1 MIPSNS
7 QSSADLQEKPE
18 RADAAFWRDPVIW
31 TLVVAALG
39 LRIAYNLAL
48 HSNGHTPTDFV
59 IDEREYFGAA
69 HMLAEGR
76 GFSFFDTAL
85 WIRPPLYV
93 VFLAAIMKLLGTDY
107 LPVLISQSVISAATL
122 LPLGWLGN
130 RLRGVTAARWT
141 VALGLLYLPLTLFA
155 GLLLSETLF
164 LFAFAWALVALV
176 LAREA
181 LSAGWKRRSYLLLC
195 ASGILIGV
203 GALTRATALAF
214 VPLAALWLF
223 FGDRRAVQPYSRR
236 MLAAGAVVAACG
248 LTILPWTV
256 RSYVAYNAFVPVDT
270 TSGYNL
276 WLASVGVKDEA
287 RLRADLEPLSGPIAR
302 QNFAYA
308 AAFKKITSDPAAF
321 IDKGLKESLDLWRPL
336 FSAEE
341 RQVPGFALGRVPAWH
356 LLSLLLFDDILYVAV
371 LALAVAGLLLAPP
384 HPLKLLIGLWVLLWV
399 GMSFVFFAVT
409 RFALPVVTALLP
421 VAGTGITFLWPG
433 RDFRFRLQRAA
444 LAGKVA
450 SALALFGI
458 ATLVIPPIFL
468 PGVAGGVATADSNL
482 ALTQRG
488 IQQWGEQEPY
498 REAEELLKAGKI
510 DEAIAQYKRA
520 NATIADTR
528 YGLAAAFLQKGETT
542 QALAQL
548 TSNEPQDRVEPFII
562 EGEAARRAGKLEA
575 ARSFFNARTVK
586 VNNDEALNWAWDHLD
601 PPLTTTIEIGSGLD
615 IGYVRGF
622 YSPEVDERGIAYRWS
637 SSRSEVRRLSLSP
650 STQLKWSGWR
660 PSGLPGTQVVVYAND
675 ASRLTQLAQ
684 FSLIN
689 RVDWQQSLFSPGAS
703 ADATQGSDFLLD
715 VNAFVSGGSDPRLL
729 GVRLSVVSSR

>member
-1 MIPSNS
+1 MIPSNP
-7 QSSADLQEKPE
+7 QSLADSREEPE
-18 RADAAFWRDPVIW
+18 RHDAAFRRDPLIW
-31 TLVVAALG
+31 VFIVAAL
-39 LRIAYNLAL
+39 LFRVAYNLAL
-48 HSNGHTPTDFV
+48 HPGGHTSTDFV

-85 WIRPPLYV
+85 WVRPPLYV
-93 VFLAAIMKLLGTDY
+93 VFLAAIIKLLGTDY

-130 RLRGVTAARWT
+130 RLRGATAARLT

-176 LAREA
+176 LAYDA
-181 LSAGWKRRSYLLLC
+181 LSAGRKRRSYLLLC

-214 VPLAALWLF
+214 APLAALWLF
-223 FGDRRAVQPYSRR
+223 FALRHSVQPAHKRA
-236 MLAAGAVVAACG
+236 LAALVLLAACG
-248 LTILPWTV
+248 LAILPWTV
-256 RSYVAYNAFVPVDT
+256 RNYITYKVFVPVDT

-302 QNFAYA
+302 QNFAYD

-356 LLSLLLFDDILYVAV
+356 LLSLLLFDDLLYMAV
-371 LALAVAGLLLAPP
+371 LALAIVGLLFAPP

-409 RFALPVVTALLP
+409 RFALPVVAVLLP
-421 VAGTGITFLWPG
+421 VAGAGLTFFRPG
-433 RDFRFRLQRAA
+433 RDLRLRLRRAT

-450 SALALFGI
+450 SALAFMGI
-458 ATLVIPPIFL
+458 ATVVLPPILL
-468 PGVAGGVATADSNL
+468 PGVVAADSNL
-482 ALTQRG
+482 SLTQLG
-488 IQQWGEQEPY
+488 IQRWGEQEPY
-498 REAEELLKAGKI
+498 REAERLLKAGKV
-510 DEAIAQYKRA
+510 DEAIVQYRRA
-520 NATIADTR
+520 SSAVPDTR
-528 YGLAAAFLQKGETT
+528 YGLAAALLQKGETT

-562 EGEAARRAGKLEA
+562 KGEAARRAGNLQA

-586 VNNDEALNWAWDHLD
+586 VSNDEALNWAWNHLD
-601 PPLTTTIEIGSGLD
+601 PPLTTNIEVGSGLD
-615 IGYVRGF
+615 IGYLRGF
-622 YSPEVDERGIAYRWS
+622 YAPEVDERGVAYRWS
-637 SSRSEVRRLSLSP
+637 SDRSEIRRLSLSP

-660 PSGLPGTQVVVYAND
+660 PSGVPVTQVVVYAASD
-675 ASRLTQLAQ
+675 ASRLVQLAH

-689 RVDWQQSLFSPGAS
+689 RVDWQQSPLPAGAS
-703 ADATQGSDFLLD
+703 VSTTQGSDFLLD
-715 VNAFVSGGSDPRLL
+715 VNAFIGGGSDPRLL
-729 GVRLSVVSSR
+729 GVRLSAVAIGK